1 MTRLTQAHTA
11 QGGITLDLEQDE
23 LGEQI
28 LLLLGIGY
36 ADEGRSL
43 VDGTGV
49 CSPRI
54 LELFKTLSHRALLEL

>member
-11 QGGITLDLEQDE
+11 QGGITLDLEQD
-23 LGEQI
+23 EQI